1 MSVEMIISEDVGA
14 KIKAACDGVVADA
27 SALML
32 AAEVA
37 EMELSLSIVNDVEM
51 RALNNK
57 WRGKDHS
64 TDVLSF
70 PQDDDLLLG
79 DLVISIETAAS
90 QAVDHGHSTGDEL
103 RILMV
108 HGLLH
113 LFGYD
118 HELGEVEREEM
129 AAAETRLMTK
139 LNWRG
144 SGLISVVGSE

>member
-1 MSVEMIISEDVGA
+1 MSVEMIVSEAVGA
-14 KIKAACDGVVADA
+14 KIKSACDGVVADA

-32 AAEVA
+32 AAEVS

-90 QAVDHGHSTGDEL
+90 QAVDHGHSIGDEL

-118 HELGEVEREEM
+118 HELGEAEHVEM
-129 AAAETRLMTK
+129 AAAETRLMDK
-139 LNWRG
+139 LSWRG
-144 SGLISVVGSE
+144 AGLISVVESE